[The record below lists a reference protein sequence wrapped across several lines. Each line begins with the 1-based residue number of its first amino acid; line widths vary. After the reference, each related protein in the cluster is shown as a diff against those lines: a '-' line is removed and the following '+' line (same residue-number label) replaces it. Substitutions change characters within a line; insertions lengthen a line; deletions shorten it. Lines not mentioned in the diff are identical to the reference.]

1 MENPCTSGTASS
13 AGAADDRSSSDRA
26 DRRAGAIYGLAYGD
40 AWGFGVEF
48 ASYQR
53 IVNVYGK
60 RGPEF
65 PRLAAITDDTQMSIA
80 VARAL
85 DDTAR
90 AGGLTPL
97 RPAELRRALLT
108 RFLQWLHDPD
118 NNRAPG
124 NACLT
129 ALYAV
134 ERLGTDFWATASV
147 TNSKGCG
154 TVMRAPWIGVDAR
167 LTDAEVGDVAALQSV
182 LTHGH
187 ATATVAAMITA
198 RVTRELFAGRVDLAD
213 AFDWTVDHVASRPG
227 FDVDVLGT
235 VWEREGR
242 SSAQEYLD
250 VGWAEVAGVL
260 DRARLGLQ
268 PLRQEPWESDPCQ
281 YGGDGWTAEEALAT
295 SLLIATA
302 FADDPENGLRR
313 AAATG
318 GDSDSLAAVAG
329 GLLGAGCGMVWPE
342 LWIERLEPRYRDE
355 LASIREQ

>member
-1 MENPCTSGTASS
+1 MENPCTSGTGSWA
-13 AGAADDRSSSDRA
+13 AGDRSPSDHA
-26 DRRAGAIYGLAYGD
+26 DRRAGAVYGLAFGD

-53 IVNVYGK
+53 ILNVYGK
-60 RGPEF
+60 RGPDF
-65 PRLAAITDDTQMSIA
+65 PRLAAVTDDTQLSIA

-85 DDTAR
+85 DDTAGV
-90 AGGLTPL
+90 GGLTPL
-97 RPAELRRALLT
+97 RPAELRRRLLA
-108 RFLQWLHDPD
+108 RFLDWLHDPD

-134 ERLGTDFWATASV
+134 ERLGVEFWADASV

-154 TVMRAPWIGVDAR
+154 TVMRAPWLGVDSR
-167 LTDAEVGDVAALQSV
+167 LTDAEVGDAAALQSV

-187 ATATVAAMITA
+187 ATATVAAVVTA
-198 RVTRELFAGRVDLAD
+198 RITRELFAGRLELAD
-213 AFDWTVDHVASRPG
+213 ALDWAIDHVDGRPG
-227 FDVDVLGT
+227 VDVDVLGT

-242 SSAQEYLD
+242 SSAQDYLD
-250 VGWAEVAGVL
+250 VGWTEVAGAL
-260 DRARLGLQ
+260 DRARAGLA
-268 PLRQEPWESDPCQ
+268 PLRAQPWEFDPCQ
-281 YGGDGWTAEEALAT
+281 YGGDGWIAEEALAT

-329 GLLGAGCGMVWPE
+329 GMLGAGRGMVWPE
-342 LWIERLEPRYRDE
+342 LWVDRLEPRYREE
-355 LASIREQ
+355 LASIREA